1 MIGGLLLDAH
11 PHSPA
16 AVLYQVPG
24 GRCHSGTIESVGLL
38 SIFVLVG
45 NHDNAT
51 WNADIGARE
60 ESTLSTTNCTPSS
73 VSCFIVT
80 IDVVCIIINK
90 YGNEKIMN
98 D

>member
-1 MIGGLLLDAH
+1 MPTRIHLLPFCIKCLGGDAT
-11 PHSPA
+11 
-16 AVLYQVPG
+16 Q
-24 GRCHSGTIESVGLL
+24 SVGLL
-38 SIFVLVG
+38 SIFVLMG

-51 WNADIGARE
+51 WNVDIGARE